1 MVDPLR
7 CSAEKPLPPRLANPN
22 DASVVAWPRRGI
34 CVWRRIGRLRGYAPM
49 FANLVQLISG
59 RSPAPEAVREAFIQE
74 VVVHRAPRRS
84 RRVELLILLGWVL
97 IAVKHVAII
106 WACRHYPVPFHQ
118 LWVNFPTWL
127 LGALATAVYYGRVR
141 RR

>member
-1 MVDPLR
+1 
-7 CSAEKPLPPRLANPN
+7 
-22 DASVVAWPRRGI
+22 
-34 CVWRRIGRLRGYAPM
+34 M

-59 RSPAPEAVREAFIQE
+59 RSPAPEAVREAFIE
-74 VVVHRAPRRS
+74 DIAVRHVPRRS
-84 RRVELLILLGWVL
+84 RRVEFIILAGWVL

-127 LGALATAVYYGRVR
+127 LGALATAVYFGRLR

>member
-1 MVDPLR
+1 
-7 CSAEKPLPPRLANPN
+7 
-22 DASVVAWPRRGI
+22 
-34 CVWRRIGRLRGYAPM
+34 M

-74 VVVHRAPRRS
+74 VVVHRTPRRS

-106 WACRHYPVPFHQ
+106 WACRQYPVPFHQ

-127 LGALATAVYYGRVR
+127 LGALATAVYYGRLR